1 MSHTPYQID
10 PQKEASRKDP
20 MKMICKMAGAVLDE
34 DTGYLFEY
42 CHLIKHPHHKEV
54 WGSAFGKGVVS
65 LSQGITGIV
74 EGTDTLG

>member
-34 DTGYLFEY
+34 DTGDLLEY
-42 CHLIKHPHHKEV
+42 RHLIKHPKHKTV
-54 WGSAFGKGVVS
+54 WGGAFGKEVG
-65 LSQGITGIV
+65 G
-74 EGTDTLG
+74 